1 MDNEVDAP
9 RWDISA
15 HSPIIEQVISEFKF
29 KLKYGGFFRLA
40 RNSCR
45 QVYCFGSTKCLYI
58 DTFSYDLNHL
68 VEEVKKHYPS
78 QSDIVLS
85 IVFVD
90 KYAKEQ
96 CFIELDNDKSFMVML
111 NMYDKEKE
119 VTIYATTEKLRYN
132 PKPLS
137 CQDKVIDESDDE
149 NETDSVCP
157 SQESYHSPHS
167 SDNEYELLN
176 YGETYAYSKVN
187 PFMKVNSKFPSVI
200 AFRRALNHYALTNE
214 FEYVIEKSDLTR
226 LTACCGDKKCKWR
239 IHASLTQDGVTFE
252 VKKFIET
259 HSCTRSNK
267 SGNKHATQG
276 WIADVVTD
284 KLKSEGDVSPAD
296 LKKWLMHTYN
306 VEVPYMRVFRG
317 REQAYTDMYGKWD
330 DSYANIYDFKKEL
343 EKRNPGSVVEIDLQT
358 VGEKK
363 HFLRFFIS
371 LTACSKGFLAGCRPY
386 IGLDA
391 CHLKGKFNGVLAAA
405 TSIDGN
411 NGMFPV
417 AYGVLEA
424 ENTKSWTWF
433 LASLKKAIGTP
444 NGLVISSDMQK
455 GLELAITQVYP
466 NIEHRECI
474 RHLCSNF
481 KKHFRGDFFM
491 SKLWEAANTY
501 SVSKHDRLL
510 NEIATKCADAISY
523 LNENHK
529 KIWSRSKFGTLVK
542 CDYIT
547 NNISET
553 FNSWVG
559 DIRYKPVLDLLDAI
573 REKLMERFDKKR
585 SKNLGEYQVC
595 RSSDNKAEVK
605 YKGYHWDV
613 VLDEKKCSCRKW
625 QVTGLPC
632 VHAVA
637 FIAFTREPNW
647 DKYVDTYFT
656 VDKFK
661 EAYALEISPMP
672 GKDQWVNIETVEKI
686 YPPIIK
692 RPPGRPKKNRIIP
705 HDEPKKRHRCPRC
718 GMYGHHQRTCKNPAS
733 QGFDEASS
741 SKRKEHKIS

>member
-1 MDNEVDAP
+1 MDNEIDAP

-15 HSPIIEQVISEFKF
+15 HSPVIEQVISEFKF

-96 CFIELDNDKSFMVML
+96 CFIELDNDKSFIVML
-111 NMYDKEKE
+111 NMYNEDKE

-157 SQESYHSPHS
+157 SQESYHSLHS
-167 SDNEYELLN
+167 FDNGYELLN
-176 YGETYAYSKVN
+176 YGETYAYSKTN

-200 AFRRALNHYALTNE
+200 AFRRALKHYALTNE

-252 VKKFIET
+252 
-259 HSCTRSNK
+259 

-284 KLKSEGDVSPAD
+284 KLKSEGDVSTAD

-317 REQAYTDMYGKWD
+317 REKAYTDMYGRWD
-330 DSYANIYDFKKEL
+330 DSYVNIYNFKQEL
-343 EKRNPGSVVEIDLQT
+343 EKRNPESVVEIDLQT

-363 HFLRFFIS
+363 HFLCFFIS
-371 LTACSKGFLAGCRPY
+371 LTTCSKGFLAGYRPY

-391 CHLKGKFNGVLAAA
+391 CHLKEKFNGVLVAA

-433 LASLKKAIGTP
+433 LTSLQKAIGTP
-444 NGLVISSDMQK
+444 NGLVISSEMQK
-455 GLELAITQVYP
+455 GLELAITQ
-466 NIEHRECI
+466 
-474 RHLCSNF
+474 
-481 KKHFRGDFFM
+481 
-491 SKLWEAANTY
+491 LWEAANTY

-529 KIWSRSKFGTLVK
+529 KIWSRSKSGTLVK

-605 YKGYHWDV
+605 FKGYRWDV

-632 VHAVA
+632 VHAAA
-637 FIAFTREPNW
+637 FIAFTRDPSCE
-647 DKYVDTYFT
+647 KYVDTYFT

-661 EAYALEISPMP
+661 EAYALELGPMP
-672 GKDQWVNIETVEKI
+672 GKDQWMNIETVDKI
-686 YPPIIK
+686 FPPIIK
-692 RPPGRPKKNRIIP
+692 RPPGRPKKNRIIL

-718 GMYGHHQRTCKNPAS
+718 GLYGHHQRTCKNPAS

>member
-1 MDNEVDAP
+1 MDLIYYSDYTYLRRRLQIRWDDLLPNDNAKIGEECRQTDCPIPLTFIIVSSSVAYVYDMIDMIGKQKINKILLSSSLMDNEVNAP

-15 HSPIIEQVISEFKF
+15 HSPVIEQVISEFKF

-58 DTFSYDLNHL
+58 DTFSYNLNHL
-68 VEEVKKHYPS
+68 VEEVKSHYPS

-96 CFIELDNDKSFMVML
+96 CFIELDNDKTFMVML
-111 NMYDKEKE
+111 NMYNENKE
-119 VTIYATTEKLRYN
+119 VTFYATTEKLRYN

-157 SQESYHSPHS
+157 SQESYHSLHS

-176 YGETYAYSKVN
+176 YGETYAYSKMN

-200 AFRRALNHYALTNE
+200 AFRRALNNYALINE
-214 FEYVIEKSDLTR
+214 FEY
-226 LTACCGDKKCKWR
+226 CKWR
-239 IHASLTQDGVTFE
+239 IHASLTQDGVAFE
-252 VKKFIET
+252 VKKFVEI

-330 DSYANIYDFKKEL
+330 DSYVNIYDFKQEL
-343 EKRNPGSVVEIDLQT
+343 EKRNPGSVMEIDLQI

-386 IGLDA
+386 IALDA

-433 LASLKKAIGTP
+433 LTSLQKAIGTP

-455 GLELAITQVYP
+455 GLELAITQ
-466 NIEHRECI
+466 
-474 RHLCSNF
+474 
-481 KKHFRGDFFM
+481 
-491 SKLWEAANTY
+491 LWEAANTY

-547 NNISET
+547 NNISES

-585 SKNLGEYQVC
+585 SKNLGEYQVY

-605 YKGYHWDV
+605 FKGYRWDV

-632 VHAVA
+632 VHAAA
-637 FIAFTREPNW
+637 FIAFT
-647 DKYVDTYFT
+647 KGA
-656 VDKFK
+656 K
-661 EAYALEISPMP
+661 LGQI
-672 GKDQWVNIETVEKI
+672 
-686 YPPIIK
+686 
-692 RPPGRPKKNRIIP
+692 
-705 HDEPKKRHRCPRC
+705 C
-718 GMYGHHQRTCKNPAS
+718 
-733 QGFDEASS
+733 
-741 SKRKEHKIS
+741 